1 MSDVLTHPADA
12 PRSTAHGTPA
22 GLSAEDRDL
31 QRKGRDFLFALAGA
45 LRALQLYPLENQAV
59 VDALSGLEAAALA
72 VLDQD
77 DEMVVRYVGDF
88 FFVNDVRLRVDL
100 ASYATY
106 GQVGRALQ
114 RHRIGQLEVFRGAE
128 RGEWTALLALVNAE
142 PNEED
147 PFGAFFDRLGRTAV
161 LHLGVGPDREGERDP
176 TGDKGRQIAKRTYAQ
191 TVAVAREAMS
201 GLRMGRGVS
210 LRPVKRAVQA
220 IVDQVLTNEASIVG
234 LTTLRDYDEYTFT
247 HSVNVCIFSVALGKK
262 LGFDKHQLYEL
273 GLGALLHDVGKVRMP
288 LELINKAGPLS
299 AEELPVLQ
307 EHPTEGLLSLFEMR
321 GLSEM
326 PLRAMLVAYEHHMKV
341 DQTGYPRS
349 VRRREPTLFGRIVAV
364 ADGFDAAT
372 TKRSYQAQP
381 WPADKVLRE
390 MRDNHTRGFD
400 PLVVKAFVSMTGI
413 YPVGS
418 VVILDTY
425 ELAVVC
431 QTNPNPECLHQPI
444 VKVVYDSLGVPVVPP
459 RTVDLSEIDP
469 ATGRARRSIIK
480 TTDPERYGI
489 NVGDYFV

>member
-1 MSDVLTHPADA
+1 MSDLLTHPETGRGA
-12 PRSTAHGTPA
+12 AHASP

-31 QRKGRDFLFALAGA
+31 QRKGREFLFALAGA

-59 VDALSGLEAAALA
+59 VDALHALEAAAMA

-128 RGEWTALLALVNAE
+128 RGEWTALLALVNSDPQSE
-142 PNEED
+142 DD

-161 LHLGVGPDREGERDP
+161 LHLGVGPDRDSEHDP

-262 LGFDKHQLYEL
+262 LGFNKHQLYEL

-288 LELINKAGPLS
+288 LELINKAGPLTK
-299 AEELPVLQ
+299 EEFPILQ
-307 EHPTEGLLSLFEMR
+307 EHPAEGLLSLFEMR
-321 GLSEM
+321 GLSEV

-349 VRRREPTLFGRIVAV
+349 IRRREPTLFGRIVAV

-390 MRDNHTRGFD
+390 MRDNPTRGFD
-400 PLVVKAFVSMTGI
+400 PLVVKAFISMTGI

-418 VVILDTY
+418 AVILDTF
-425 ELAVVC
+425 ELAIVC

-444 VKVVYDSLGVPVVPP
+444 VKVLYDSLGVPVVPP
-459 RTVDLSEIDP
+459 RTLDLSEADP

>member
-1 MSDVLTHPADA
+1 MTDVLTHPEAQRGS
-12 PRSTAHGTPA
+12 PQPSPA
-22 GLSAEDRDL
+22 LSAEDRDV
-31 QRKGRDFLFALAGA
+31 QRRGRDLLFALAGA

-59 VDALSGLEAAALA
+59 VNALAELDAAAQGLMEGA
-72 VLDQD
+72 
-77 DEMVVRYVGDF
+77 DEVVVRYVGDF

-106 GQVGRALQ
+106 GQVGRALS
-114 RHRIGQLEVFRGAE
+114 RHRIGQLEIFRGAE
-128 RGEWTALLALVNAE
+128 RGEWTALLSLVNAD
-142 PNEED
+142 PGVDD
-147 PFGAFFDRLGRTAV
+147 PFGVFFERLGRTAV
-161 LHLGVGPDREGERDP
+161 LHLAVGPDREGEPDP
-176 TGDKGRQIAKRTYAQ
+176 TGDKARQIAKRTYAQ
-191 TVAVAREAMS
+191 TVAVAREAMT
-201 GLRMGRGVS
+201 GLRLGRGVS

-220 IVDQVLTNEASIVG
+220 IVDQVMTNEASIVG
-234 LTTLRDYDEYTFT
+234 LTTLRDYDVYTFT
-247 HSVNVCIFSVALGKK
+247 HSVNVCIFAVALGKK

-288 LELINKAGPLS
+288 LELINKNGPLTP
-299 AEELPVLQ
+299 EEFPVLQ

-321 GLSEM
+321 GLSEL

-349 VRRREPTLFGRIVAV
+349 IRRREPTLFGRIVAV

-390 MRDNHTRGFD
+390 MRDNPTRGFD
-400 PLVVKAFVSMTGI
+400 PLVVKAFIAMTGI

-418 VVILDTY
+418 VVILDTF
-425 ELAVVC
+425 ELAVVV
-431 QTNPNPECLHQPI
+431 QANPNPELLHQPV
-444 VKVVYDSLGVPVVPP
+444 VKVIYDPMGIPIHPP
-459 RTVDLSEIDP
+459 RLADLSELDP
-469 ATGRARRSIIK
+469 ATGKPRRSIIK